1 MDKDDELDA
10 LLQSGLL
17 AVPDDFT
24 ERVMRKVRA
33 SPLPAPRH
41 AWAERLQW
49 LALVGGAVLGAFEV
63 AAFIFGIWAATSAS

>member
-10 LLQSGLL
+10 LLGSGLL

-33 SPLPAPRH
+33 SPLPSPRRR
-41 AWAERLQW
+41 WAERLQW
-49 LALVGGAVLGAFEV
+49 LALVSGAVVGALEV